1 LQSVKASGVRRNMQ
15 RRLASLTRAQSLAI
29 ERLACA
35 NSALGS
41 AAYRELSA
49 LSSPPK
55 VFVTIELW
63 VLSIARAQGNY
74 EGFAE
79 VGWHLVTP

>member
-15 RRLASLTRAQSLAI
+15 RRLASITSAKSLAI
-29 ERLACA
+29 ELACA

-55 VFVTIELW
+55 VFVTSWLW
-63 VLSIARAQGNY
+63 VISIARAQGNY

-79 VGWHLVTP
+79 VGWRLQRL